1 METDFIFKKIMKTV
15 YKWKKKH
22 KMDPRPVRMGG
33 FGWAD
38 DRYTEPATAVAQNYC
53 SYCAKSATN
62 SATSVQP
69 NKLPRGRAPPCAP
82 TPILATYPHPI
93 RRLLRPRGQLGSRM
107 RAPENEPKSR
117 SAGLRK
123 SHRGSA
129 GMDPNVHLNFF
140 SLQIGPSF
148 ELGWTTKR
156 GPYQ

>member
-1 METDFIFKKIMKTV
+1 METDFIFKKIMETV
-15 YKWKKKH
+15 YKWEKNI
-22 KMDPRPVRMGG
+22 RWTLAL
-33 FGWAD
+33 FEWAVLAGQMTV
-38 DRYTEPATAVAQNYC
+38 TEPATAVAQNYC

-62 SATSVQP
+62 SAPSVQP

-107 RAPENEPKSR
+107 RTPENEPKSR

-129 GMDPNVHLNFF
+129 GMDPNVHLNFPP
-140 SLQIGPSF
+140 LQIGPSF
-148 ELGWTTKR
+148 ELGCTTKR